1 MGDGGMNDQNENQAR
16 QKPKREFLK
25 RKKPA
30 YVPPK
35 DAPSKQYKYYSENFQ
50 QVEKRK
56 SQAMDSGV
64 DSSERTNENAMRRPP
79 FQRSQNLETNNN
91 ADRRRVKTPHFT
103 GQT

>member
-35 DAPSKQYKYYSENFQ
+35 DAPSKQYKYYSENF
-50 QVEKRK
+50 
-56 SQAMDSGV
+56 
-64 DSSERTNENAMRRPP
+64 
-79 FQRSQNLETNNN
+79 
-91 ADRRRVKTPHFT
+91 
-103 GQT
+103 